1 MKAFVF
7 VQRSFGFAIRKET
20 ETGDY
25 KSPVT
30 KAFASSFG
38 FAIRKLFLSGFK
50 ILS

>member
-30 KAFASSFG
+30 KNPLRPTKD
-38 FAIRKLFLSGFK
+38 IPLFLMLTIANTS
-50 ILS
+50 